1 MIFLGIILVYLLGFS
16 IIIFL
21 HRHSETTSITIDEFL
36 GLAFLIG
43 IGLETIFMFLFDLL
57 NVKIN
62 AFTLGM
68 SSIAIISWVGFYK
81 REFFKNY
88 LKNISKISFNSSLQ
102 KVDIAWAVIL
112 LLIIIF
118 LLANVL
124 KSLFWPTTAYDS
136 VAGYDLMGKV
146 IAAEGKINVSLFKIG
161 SAGPRGIYPPLI
173 EGSFAYAY
181 IFGSQSSKI
190 ISSLTYIS
198 LILVFYAF
206 LRKYVTNLNA
216 IFFTLLLIGTPE
228 MFAYSSLSLSNIPS
242 AAYASLGL
250 LYLFMWFENQEKNLL
265 YIASIL
271 LGFNVWSRNDGIV
284 FSIAG
289 LVLMVFYA
297 YKNKSWKEIA
307 IYGSISF
314 APFILWTL
322 YLKYK
327 IGIVQDRFVNHL
339 FWNANR
345 FERLMLW
352 IKSLVFNSQNYGLTF
367 YLFLIALLLNIR
379 DIHRDKF
386 QLLILILISFVLYS
400 AIFYQLDEVKQG
412 SLDSMMQYSYKRGL
426 FYFIPLVLFYVAVS
440 KPIRLFFL
448 MIERHRIGKV

>member
-1 MIFLGIILVYLLGFS
+1 MIFLGIILLYFLGFS

-21 HRHSETTSITIDEFL
+21 HRNSETTSITIDELL

-43 IGLETIFMFLFDLL
+43 IGLETVFMFIFDLL
-57 NVKIN
+57 NIKIN

-68 SSIAIISWVGFYK
+68 SSIAIISWVVFYK
-81 REFFKNY
+81 REFFKSY
-88 LKNISKISFNSSLQ
+88 LMRFRKISFNLSLQ
-102 KVDIAWAVIL
+102 NVNIAWAVIL

-146 IAAEGKINVSLFKIG
+146 IAAEGKINVSLFKTG
-161 SAGPRGIYPPLI
+161 SVGPRSIYPPLI

-206 LRKYVTNLNA
+206 LKKYVTNFNA

-228 MFAYSSLSLSNIPS
+228 MFAYSSLSLSNVPS

-271 LGFNVWSRNDGIV
+271 LGLNVWSRNDGIV
-284 FSIAG
+284 FSITG

-314 APFILWTL
+314 APFIFWTL
-322 YLKYK
+322 YLKYT

-339 FWNANR
+339 FWDTNR

-352 IKSLVFNSQNYGLTF
+352 IKLLVFNSQYYGLTF

-379 DIHRDKF
+379 NIHRDKF
-386 QLLILILISFVLYS
+386 QLLILILISFILYS
-400 AIFYQLDEVKQG
+400 AIYYQLDPVKQG
-412 SLDSMMQYSYKRGL
+412 SLDSMMEYSYKRGL

-440 KPIRLFFL
+440 RPIRLFFL
-448 MIERHRIGKV
+448 MVERHRIGKA